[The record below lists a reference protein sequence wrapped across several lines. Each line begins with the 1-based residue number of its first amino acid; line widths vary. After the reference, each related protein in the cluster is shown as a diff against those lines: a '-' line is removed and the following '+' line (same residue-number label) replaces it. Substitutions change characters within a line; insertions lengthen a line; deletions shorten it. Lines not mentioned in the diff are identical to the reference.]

1 LILKI
6 RIVPLVHDGD
16 KTMPPKDLSDFIL
29 RWPAFRTIA
38 ENLKKDASNDE
49 SKRFVIEWLI
59 ELADRVGPAD
69 VEGSKDSNF
78 S

>member
-1 LILKI
+1 
-6 RIVPLVHDGD
+6 
-16 KTMPPKDLSDFIL
+16 MPPKDLSDFIL

-38 ENLKKDASNDE
+38 ENLRKDASNDE

-69 VEGSKDSNF
+69 FMGSKGDDVS
-78 S
+78 